1 MAGTCE
7 LDVVRSDWIEV
18 DGQAGLWR
26 RAHVVYL
33 ANVDLFEDEADAFVA
48 LGGAPMWSRASSRP
62 PAA

>member
-1 MAGTCE
+1 MVG
-7 LDVVRSDWIEV
+7 SDWIEV

-48 LGGAPMWSRASSRP
+48 LGGTPMWSGPS
-62 PAA
+62 